1 MKIKIILAVLGHCLI
16 ISAIGQISAIELTF
30 TAIDSAAYVQLDSI
44 KVMNRTQGSDTVL
57 YWPDTMLVLDD
68 QVGVPEINN
77 NVGTFKVFQN
87 FPNPVTDQT
96 TISLFIPEKDQVNLI
111 ITDLTGRV
119 IFKSASLLDKGTH
132 SFRFNPGKGNLYFF
146 SAQWRG
152 QSSSIKILNAAL
164 SGAQY

>member
-1 MKIKIILAVLGHCLI
+1 MKIKIILAVFVHSLI
-16 ISAIGQISAIELTF
+16 ISAIGQESAIELTF

-44 KVMNRTQGSDTVL
+44 KVMNRTQGNDTVL
-57 YWPDTMLVLDD
+57 YWPDTVLVLDY

-111 ITDLTGRV
+111 ITDLTGRRN
-119 IFKSASLLDKGTH
+119 H
-132 SFRFNPGKGNLYFF
+132 
-146 SAQWRG
+146 
-152 QSSSIKILNAAL
+152 
-164 SGAQY
+164 